1 MERLEMSE
9 VSAVSK
15 YWTPQHLDVTDVPL
29 TYARPKATWI
39 EGFERLRPLVKIDTH
54 DRMRRHRVQTHAVVD
69 PAEITVLPPLVA
81 PQPAARAPQR
91 ESGFLSGVAMLR
103 RRLEHQT
110 Q

>member
-1 MERLEMSE
+1 MSE
-9 VSAVSK
+9 VSAVSR

-39 EGFERLRPLVKIDTH
+39 EGFERLRPLVKIDTD

-69 PAEITVLPPLVA
+69 PAEIPVLPPLVVAERAAAA
-81 PQPAARAPQR
+81 PER
-91 ESGFLSGVAMLR
+91 ETGFPGSVATLR
-103 RRLEHQT
+103 RRLAHET